1 MVPARSLAARWWHR
15 RQEDYSI
22 TEIVIDAVV
31 HGIGIVLA
39 VAAGS
44 VLLVFALGGTAPEEL
59 PALLIYL
66 GTMVTLLAISMSYN
80 LVRPSAA
87 KRVLAS
93 LDQAA
98 IFLFIAGTYTPF
110 LALLSGTTLGT
121 TMMAAVWGA
130 ALVGVALKLIVPQKF
145 GRLAI
150 VLYLAIGWSGVLAF
164 RALAEELPPATLWLL
179 LAGGMVYSAGIV
191 FHLWERLRFH
201 NALWH
206 VCVVAGAMLHLAAVI
221 DCMVVS
227 RL

>member
-1 MVPARSLAARWWHR
+1 MAPSRSLAARWWHR
-15 RQEDYSI
+15 RQEDYSV

-87 KRVLAS
+87 KLVLAS

-110 LALLSGTTLGT
+110 ALISLPPETGYPLFLLAWGTALCGVLLKLFFTGRFDILSTIMYVLMGWMVLLFLDDFIAVLSSSAMAWLAAGGIAYTLG
-121 TMMAAVWGA
+121 AVMYSISRIPMGH
-130 ALVGVALKLIVPQKF
+130 
-145 GRLAI
+145 AI
-150 VLYLAIGWSGVLAF
+150 F
-164 RALAEELPPATLWLL
+164 
-179 LAGGMVYSAGIV
+179 
-191 FHLWERLRFH
+191 
-201 NALWH
+201 H
-206 VCVVAGAMLHLAAVI
+206 VCVVLGSLCHYICVYFFVLG
-221 DCMVVS
+221 
-227 RL
+227 